1 LRLRES
7 ELPENLG
14 PAIQHEFLP
23 SAGTA
28 AQVRSILDGLSP
40 NHRRVLELRFLL
52 GYSLREVAVEMG
64 KTIGS
69 VKIMQM
75 RALRIAAAHPRP
87 SLVGGMGSS

>member
-1 LRLRES
+1 
-7 ELPENLG
+7 
-14 PAIQHEFLP
+14 
-23 SAGTA
+23 
-28 AQVRSILDGLSP
+28 VRSILDGLSP

-52 GYSLREVAVEMG
+52 GYTLREVADEMG

-75 RALRIAAAHPRP
+75 RALRIAAADSRP